1 MRERLIEIATTTKP
15 VSAAS
20 AASSAAKKF
29 AQSGVSGI
37 GPNLASGGAPSYR
50 MFPVWPS
57 E

>member
-20 AASSAAKKF
+20 AASSAEKKV

-37 GPNLASGGAPSYR
+37 GSNLAKARRP
-50 MFPVWPS
+50 PVF
-57 E
+57 